1 MRDEKW
7 CSGILLVTNT
17 EVFVSYHARSKL
29 HTFQKEN
36 KCQNLPNN
44 LGLKSLKVTSCG
56 LDFLGLFSR
65 SATLLSEL
73 GLYLNFVSII
83 VGAWNSYQ
91 ALKDMYIILVRFLL
105 CLKYSALVSVVAL
118 FGTSWVMTYSI
129 CSGSA
134 SCLRGLALP
143 LAASP
148 PPRPPLVRTPEAGL
162 LLVAAPLVRWL
173 EDQMK
178 VRRRICLHSSSHISM
193 AWVSYGD

>member
-1 MRDEKW
+1 
-7 CSGILLVTNT
+7 
-17 EVFVSYHARSKL
+17 
-29 HTFQKEN
+29 
-36 KCQNLPNN
+36 
-44 LGLKSLKVTSCG
+44 
-56 LDFLGLFSR
+56 
-65 SATLLSEL
+65 
-73 GLYLNFVSII
+73 
-83 VGAWNSYQ
+83 
-91 ALKDMYIILVRFLL
+91 MYILLVRFLL

-178 VRRRICLHSSSHISM
+178 VRRRICLHSSSHIFYGLGLLWRLTSSIFLNQTWNPQPLNTELLRSFHCTYDGV
-193 AWVSYGD
+193 AAGWVVDYI